1 MKNHLRPLVFMT
13 LFLFLW
19 GGMSIS
25 SLSAQMNRA
34 EEKSI
39 YIGLMGGYSHSESQG
54 VMADLRA
61 ELLFS
66 VSRSLKLGFGFGY
79 LSSFDQMHGSGFGG
93 MMGGMMGGGGS
104 FPMGLDHSFRST
116 PLTLTAYLRKPLSD
130 SAGVVLLGGMGY
142 YWSRYRDITLQRK
155 EAFGPHLGLGADLR
169 IGRNVLVI
177 GEASYRFV
185 SFKGFRADLHPGF
198 DFDERGHRMDGFWYF
213 DQGDGR
219 YHFRVED
226 GQMSEFM
233 RNLPPFDI
241 NLSGVSMK
249 AGLRFGF

>member
-1 MKNHLRPLVFMT
+1 MT
-13 LFLFLW
+13 LFLFFW

-25 SLSAQMNRA
+25 SLSAQTNRT
-34 EEKSI
+34 EEKST

-54 VMADLRA
+54 GMADLRA

-66 VSRSLKLGFGFGY
+66 VSRGLKLGIGYGY
-79 LSSFDQMHGSGFGG
+79 LGSSDRMHGSGFGG

-104 FPMGLDHSFRST
+104 FAMGLDHSFRST

-130 SAGVVLLGGMGY
+130 SAGAVLLGGIGY
-142 YWSRYRDITLQRK
+142 YWSRYRDITVQSK
-155 EAFGPHLGLGADLR
+155 EAFGPHFGLGADLR
-169 IGRNVLVI
+169 IGRNILVI

-185 SFKGFRADLHPGF
+185 NFKGFRADLHPGF

-213 DQGDGR
+213 NQRDGR

-226 GQMSEFM
+226 GQMDEFM

-241 NLSGVSMK
+241 NLNGFSMK

>member
-1 MKNHLRPLVFMT
+1 MKNHLRTFVFMT
-13 LFLFLW
+13 LFLFFW
-19 GGMSIS
+19 GGKTIF
-25 SLSAQMNRA
+25 SLSAQTNQA

-39 YIGLMGGYSHSESQG
+39 YIGLMGGYGHSESQG
-54 VMADLRA
+54 GMADLKA

-66 VSRSLKLGFGFGY
+66 VTRSLKLGFGFGY
-79 LSSFDQMHGSGFGG
+79 LSSFDKMHGSGSGG
-93 MMGGMMGGGGS
+93 MTGGMMGGGGS

-142 YWSRYRDITLQRK
+142 YWSRYRDITVQRK
-155 EAFGPHLGLGADLR
+155 EAFGPHFGLGADLR

-198 DFDERGHRMDGFWYF
+198 DFDEWGHRMDGFWYF
-213 DQGDGR
+213 DQGDSR

-226 GQMSEFM
+226 GQMDEFM
-233 RNLPPFDI
+233 RNLPPFDT
-241 NLSGVSMK
+241 NLSGFSMK